1 MWDTSQLSLL
11 VSDLGK
17 IPGKVT
23 PAVMDM
29 VDEAGEDLA
38 KGWANN
44 ARATAGEHGKHY
56 PDSITAEAKGGLGLI
71 SSEVGPESG
80 KRQGGMGKGFEY
92 GSQNQP
98 PHMDGNRAAD
108 TEGPKFAKRLE
119 STLTHLLGDLL

>member
-11 VSDLGK
+11 VGDLGK
-17 IPGKVT
+17 IPGKAV

-29 VDEAGEDLA
+29 VDEAGDDLA
-38 KGWANN
+38 KVWADN

-56 PDSITAEAKGGLGLI
+56 PDSITAERKGGIGVI
-71 SSEVGPESG
+71 SSEVGPEAG
-80 KRQGGMGKGFEY
+80 KPQGGMGKGFEY
-92 GSQNQP
+92 GSKNQP

-108 TEGPKFAKRLE
+108 SEGPKFAERAQ